1 MLSIQEL
8 SNVSQ
13 ASVSDSDKSLESNR
27 GIKYKASQKRY
38 KSLLSCV
45 QRPHIKKD
53 SGVEAA
59 FSSDLDISSFKSS
72 EYLRSR
78 VIRRESDDST

>member
-8 SNVSQ
+8 SNVSK

-27 GIKYKASQKRY
+27 GIKYKASQKRC
-38 KSLLSCV
+38 KSVLSCV

-53 SGVEAA
+53 SGVEA
-59 FSSDLDISSFKSS
+59 SDLDISSFKSS

-78 VIRRESDDST
+78 VIRRESDDLT